1 LALPYSRRSNGRKSK
16 AYTTDR
22 IAVDTLGEDMGYMHI
37 DNLYKDSRIFQFDE
51 CYALEKIHGTS
62 AHISWNHDTEE
73 LTFFSGGESH
83 DKFVALFDQEK
94 LRQAFRAYPSI
105 IVYGEAYGGKQQ
117 GMRETYG
124 DQLKFIVFDV
134 CTGND
139 EEHRVFMNVLDAAH
153 CAEILGLEFVD
164 YVRIPTKLSKI
175 DEERAKPS
183 TQAVRNGIAAPKERE
198 GIVLR
203 PIEEARDHRG
213 NRIITKHK
221 NDSFKETKTQ
231 RQVDPKKLEVLA
243 EAVKIADEWVT
254 EMRLLHVIDR
264 AIQLQ
269 NENNADAG
277 MPEQFDLA
285 IEDTGIVIS
294 LMLEDVKREA
304 KDEIVESKEAMKA
317 IGSATARLFKKFLN
331 QNLVAVQGE

>member
-1 LALPYSRRSNGRKSK
+1 
-16 AYTTDR
+16 
-22 IAVDTLGEDMGYMHI
+22 MGYMHI

-62 AHISWNHDTEE
+62 AHIAWNHDTEE
-73 LTFFSGGESH
+73 IKFFSGGESY
-83 DKFVALFDQEK
+83 DKFVALFDLEK
-94 LRQAFRAYPSI
+94 LKAAFRAYPTI
-105 IVYGEAYGGKQQ
+105 TVYGEAYGGKQQ
-117 GMRETYG
+117 GMRATYG

-134 CTGND
+134 AIAMDG
-139 EEHRVFMNVLDAAH
+139 EHRLFMKVPDAAH

-175 DEERAKPS
+175 DEERMKPS
-183 TQAVRNGIAAPKERE
+183 VQAVRNGITEPKERE

-203 PIEEARDHRG
+203 PIEEARDYRG

-231 RQVDPKKLEVLA
+231 REVDPKKLEVLA
-243 EAVKIADEWVT
+243 EANKIADEWVT
-254 EMRLLHVIDR
+254 EMRLLHVMDR
-264 AIQLQ
+264 ARALKL
-269 NENNADAG
+269 AAG
-277 MPEQFDLA
+277 MDSGLESPELG
-285 IEDTGIVIS
+285 IEDTGPIIG

-304 KDEIVESKEAMKA
+304 KGEIVESKEAMKA
-317 IGSATARLFKKFLN
+317 IGSATARLFKKHLN